1 MKNNLWSFL
10 AGCVLG
16 SLVTFMLHGATIYF
30 HSTEELGGGSM
41 ASYSS
46 PGGVNFKT
54 LGTPRSEFDLIS
66 YVFGNLK
73 TLLSGSSPLEVI
85 MGDNFLLTAVV
96 TSYSQLNATLNVG
109 SRTWGRVSGWMVV
122 VGTKG
127 INNSEKDMY
136 NLFSA
141 RQCEDFSS
149 DRMTALELICLL
161 SAIGSSDLVT
171 QYKWF
176 VIAPNSTYISTKK
189 LTELLLPLDYKKSH
203 YIGQMANRGKQ
214 ESYCKGET
222 GIVLSRGALTNI
234 LPHLGRDKNLV
245 SEEIPG
251 DVWLGQCFSQKLQ
264 VTCSASLKVQFRHRK
279 MLCFNVYLL
288 CVYGHEGTCTSIY
301 IKDTCIMYTYIQP
314 TP

>member
-1 MKNNLWSFL
+1 MKNNFSFL
-10 AGCVLG
+10 AGCALG

-30 HSTEELGGGSM
+30 NSTEEELSGGSIM
-41 ASYSS
+41 DV
-46 PGGVNFKT
+46 GVNFET
-54 LGTPRSEFDLIS
+54 GSI
-66 YVFGNLK
+66 LK
-73 TLLSGSSPLEVI
+73 SLSSGSSPLEVI

-96 TSYSQLNATLNVG
+96 TSYSQLNTTLNVG
-109 SRTWGRVSGWMVV
+109 SRNWGRVTGWRVV
-122 VGTKG
+122 IGTKG

-203 YIGQMANRGKQ
+203 YIGQMANRGKR

-234 LPHLGRDKNLV
+234 LPHLDRDKNLV
-245 SEEIPG
+245 IKEIPG

-264 VTCSASLKVQFRHRK
+264 VTCSASLKVQFRLRK
-279 MLCFNVYLL
+279 MSVL
-288 CVYGHEGTCTSIY
+288 
-301 IKDTCIMYTYIQP
+301 
-314 TP
+314 